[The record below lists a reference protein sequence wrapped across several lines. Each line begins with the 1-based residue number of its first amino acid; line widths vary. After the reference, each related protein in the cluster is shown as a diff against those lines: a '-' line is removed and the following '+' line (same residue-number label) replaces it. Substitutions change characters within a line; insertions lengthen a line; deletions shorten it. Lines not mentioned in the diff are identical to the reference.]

1 MNTKLSI
8 AAITLVAVIMG
19 LSVLAPAVASGPQGK
34 TDLCHN
40 DDGDDGIRGN
50 ADDFWETI
58 NVNQHS
64 VVKHELNHADINGV
78 KDFAIPVS
86 GTQAECDILIAA
98 DPDPT
103 P

>member
-1 MNTKLSI
+1 MNTTL
-8 AAITLVAVIMG
+8 ALTAITLVAVIMG
-19 LSVLAPAVASGPQGK
+19 LGVLAPAVAAGPQSK

-50 ADDFWETI
+50 VDDFWEII
-58 NVNQHS
+58 NVNKHA
-64 VVKHELNHADINGV
+64 VAKHELNHADIFGQP
-78 KDFAIPVS
+78 DFAIPAS
-86 GTQAECDILIAA
+86 GTQAACDILIAA

>member
-1 MNTKLSI
+1 M
-8 AAITLVAVIMG
+8 VAVIMG
-19 LSVLAPAVASGPQGK
+19 LSVLAPAVASGPLGK

-50 ADDFWETI
+50 VDDFWEII
-58 NVNQHS
+58 NVNKHA
-64 VVKHELNHADINGV
+64 VAKHELNHADINGV
-78 KDFAIPVS
+78 NDFAIIDI
-86 GTQAECDILIAA
+86 GTQEACDILIAA

>member
-1 MNTKLSI
+1 MNTTL
-8 AAITLVAVIMG
+8 ALTAITLVAVIMG
-19 LSVLAPAVASGPQGK
+19 LGVLAPAVAAGPQVK

-50 ADDFWETI
+50 IDDFWEII
-58 NVNQHS
+58 NVNGHA
-64 VVKHELNHADINGV
+64 VAKHVLNHADINGV
-78 KDFAIPVS
+78 NDFAIGLP
-86 GTQAECDILIAA
+86 GTQEACDALIAV